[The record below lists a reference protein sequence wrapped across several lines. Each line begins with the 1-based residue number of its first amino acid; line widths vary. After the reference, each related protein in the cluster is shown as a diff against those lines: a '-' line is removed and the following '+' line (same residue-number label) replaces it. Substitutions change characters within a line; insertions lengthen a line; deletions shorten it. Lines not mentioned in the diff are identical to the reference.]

1 MKFEYTGRH
10 LDVTPALRSHVE
22 SHFARLSHLFNGSSK
37 AHIIIEV
44 ERGKHRAEIV
54 VKWHDHVLTANTA
67 LSDMYKA
74 LSASIDKLEKQA
86 LKAKNKIIDRKH
98 TAKSVRAVA
107 DRNADTVPAAKAE
120 PRVINVRKSSSKPMT
135 TDEAVMK
142 LKTQKDDFVVYR
154 DFETDKFSVLYQRK
168 DGNFG
173 LIQP

>member
-22 SHFARLSHLFNGSSK
+22 NHFARLDHLFNGTSM
-37 AHIIIEV
+37 AHVIIEV

-54 VKWHDHVLTANTA
+54 IKWHDHILTATSA
-67 LSDMYKA
+67 LSDMYMA
-74 LSASIDKLEKQA
+74 LSKTIDKLEKQA

-98 TAKSVRAVA
+98 SAKKAAVIA
-107 DRNADTVPAAKAE
+107 RSEVEVAPAKNE
-120 PRVINVRKSSSKPMT
+120 PRIISVRKSSSKPMT
-135 TDEAVMK
+135 SDEAVMK
-142 LKTQKDDFVVYR
+142 LTTQKEDFVVYR
-154 DFETDKFSVLYQRK
+154 DFESDKFSVLYKRK

>member
-22 SHFARLSHLFNGSSK
+22 AHFARLNHLFNGSSK
-37 AHIIIEV
+37 AHVIIEV

-54 VKWHDHVLTANTA
+54 VKWHDHMLTATTA
-67 LSDMYKA
+67 LSDMYMA
-74 LSASIDKLEKQA
+74 LSKTIDKLEKQA

-98 TAKSVRAVA
+98 TAKKAGVVA
-107 DRNADTVPAAKAE
+107 GSEIEVAAEKAE
-120 PRVINVRKSSSKPMT
+120 PRIIPVRKSSSKPMT
-135 TDEAVMK
+135 NDEAIMK
-142 LKTQKDDFVVYR
+142 LKTLKDDFVVYR
-154 DFETDKFSVLYQRK
+154 DFDTDKFSVLYKRK

>member
-22 SHFARLSHLFNGSSK
+22 NHFAKLNHLFNGSSK
-37 AHIIIEV
+37 AHVIIEV

-54 VKWHDHVLTANTA
+54 IKWHDHVLTAASA
-67 LSDMYKA
+67 LSDMYMA
-74 LSASIDKLEKQA
+74 LSKTIDKLEKQA
-86 LKAKNKIIDRKH
+86 LKVKNKIIDRKH
-98 TAKSVRAVA
+98 NAKSVAAVA
-107 DRNADTVPAAKAE
+107 GSDVEITAAKDE

-135 TDEAVMK
+135 SDEAVMK
-142 LKTQKDDFVVYR
+142 LKSQKDDFVVYR
-154 DFETDKFSVLYQRK
+154 DFETDKFSVLYKRK